1 MTELAR
7 LVARRLCHDLAG
19 PIGAIATAV
28 DLLGDDDNG
37 EIRAL
42 ISDSARG
49 LTASLRLFRYTLAP
63 GNAPVATHDMLC
75 VLRDWLMMREIVTL
89 DWRVTDET
97 LAAKHAALVL
107 GLSTIAAEAL
117 SRGGELKISDDHIVA
132 NGSAIRLHDTV
143 RDSLKGHNPPASP
156 ESALAKLIMMDEQ
169 FTVTTTET
177 EQEIR
182 FDFAIKRAAP

>member
-1 MTELAR
+1 
-7 LVARRLCHDLAG
+7 
-19 PIGAIATAV
+19 
-28 DLLGDDDNG
+28 
-37 EIRAL
+37 
-42 ISDSARG
+42 
-49 LTASLRLFRYTLAP
+49 
-63 GNAPVATHDMLC
+63 MLC

-156 ESALAKLIMMDEQ
+156 ESALAKLIMMDKQ
-169 FTVTTTET
+169 FTVTTTEA

-182 FDFAIKRAAP
+182 FDFGLNHASV